1 MRIRKTFK
9 ATVWASAAICVAA
22 VLFLG
27 VSWIAE
33 YRPDARETVIYDTAE
48 PVFLPDTLTVLSWN
62 IGYAGLGD
70 DMDFFYD
77 GGKRVRDSRRR
88 TLENLRTIVAELRKA
103 DADIM
108 LLQEVDCDSH
118 RSYGIREVDSLRA
131 AFPANGP
138 VMLPAPG
145 GRGRPPAGF
154 AGAGPHP
161 GRRPCC
167 RRGQWC
173 GTPRR

>member
-1 MRIRKTFK
+1 M
-9 ATVWASAAICVAA
+9 
-22 VLFLG
+22 
-27 VSWIAE
+27 
-33 YRPDARETVIYDTAE
+33 IYDTAE

-88 TLENLRTIVAELRKA
+88 TLENLRNIVAELRKA

-118 RSYGIREVDSLRA
+118 RSYGIRE
-131 AFPANGP
+131 G
-138 VMLPAPG
+138 
-145 GRGRPPAGF
+145 GF
-154 AGAGPHP
+154 AARSFSGIRAVV
-161 GRRPCC
+161 RL
-167 RRGQWC
+167 
-173 GTPRR
+173 